1 MACFE
6 NFSSNF
12 FSNFNIS
19 YTISMENIENVNIFY
34 GKVNFKSQIINFK
47 FLFPKHFQ
55 CKNKMNVL
63 LIKIA
68 FFAFLMPFFEA
79 FDENK

>member
-19 YTISMENIENVNIFY
+19 YTIPVENVENVNIFY
-34 GKVNFKSQIINFK
+34 GKVNFKSQIINFNL
-47 FLFPKHFQ
+47 FLFPIHFQ

-68 FFAFLMPFFEA
+68 FFAFLLPFFEA
-79 FDENK
+79 FG

>member
-19 YTISMENIENVNIFY
+19 YTIPMENVENVITVECQ
-34 GKVNFKSQIINFK
+34 KMSK
-47 FLFPKHFQ
+47 FVERSW
-55 CKNKMNVL
+55 KMTKEVR
-63 LIKIA
+63 K
-68 FFAFLMPFFEA
+68 
-79 FDENK
+79 